1 VLLITLVLL
10 TVLATV
16 GYTLTSRLATQ
27 RHRSQ
32 YIIDYQSA
40 RYGCDSGVKYALATL
55 ENIKPRLIDRPN
67 EPDFSDLFYLS
78 EEEYDQLLAEWA
90 AIGVVHKAQGPAGPN
105 DVNDVNDI
113 NDVNGIGGTMDYS
126 KTMRANDMNDPN
138 DMNDLAPFT
147 DPNDPNSLVVRG
159 PYGPSWP
166 LVTEP
171 LEFEIGSAK
180 VTIEIEDENAK
191 YPVGWML
198 MEDEKVQRELLAG
211 FETFCE
217 WMDVND
223 PEIDS
228 LVLELEDIKE
238 IKPFTLEFKAVT
250 KRTPISRRASRRSKT
265 MRRGKKRR
273 RTARRTKNVQVS
285 AAKQFAEQAA
295 DLSRLFHSSLVDAE
309 LLARPTIES
318 DRRTESALKYMGM
331 WGSSKI
337 NINTAPR
344 QVLEAA
350 FSFGGDAVEIA
361 DGIIRRR
368 RTEPFT
374 DIDDL
379 KSELF
384 GFSES
389 IRKCENYIT
398 TTSTFFTIRVTA
410 VSGVAEA
417 SVVIA
422 VTKEGRQTRKIA
434 IIGG

>member
-1 VLLITLVLL
+1 
-10 TVLATV
+10 
-16 GYTLTSRLATQ
+16 
-27 RHRSQ
+27 
-32 YIIDYQSA
+32 
-40 RYGCDSGVKYALATL
+40 L